1 MDFRLEQLNSGPDG
15 AHILASWIGMLFSLS
30 IDVDSMPSSSARD
43 TPSQRM
49 CRLVQCLRAPDT
61 TDDEYDAVSQ
71 DLFQRII
78 RAGDRLLREIVIHY
92 RTRPVSPRLD
102 DHLFLPIPLL
112 RMVDSDD
119 DSDYGSDSDD
129 SDDPDSIIRGGGDD
143 RDGTS
148 CSTAVGRLGFAS
160 RLSKYFPPEV
170 RHAHPGADILPFDID
185 PDLPAYHVDQVHVLE
200 TLVHDPLVDHVAC
213 RVLVDGE
220 QLFCKAERG
229 GVAFGDSVVGRDFRT
244 MLELRAALGEQ
255 HPRQQQQQQQQQPD
269 QQQQQQQQRQL
280 QLQKQKQQHGEEAET
295 KTASASV
302 SASPSQKQKRLRVPS
317 LRGVLRHP
325 TEGHV
330 IGFLRDWVPGASLSS
345 YEMADLPAEL
355 RGAWDAKVARTL
367 AELHRL
373 GVYWGA
379 AENESVIIDP
389 HGEPWLVDFGAKV
402 NLGLKR
408 EEGDREEGDWLD
420 YDSIYHYLEMRDD
433 EAVVVSDGGGEDE
446 CDFEIDMVLGEKL
459 RHWSLHTWK

>member
-30 IDVDSMPSSSARD
+30 IDVDSMPSRSVHD

-49 CRLVQCLRAPDT
+49 CRLVQCLQAPDI

-78 RAGDRLLREIVIHY
+78 RAGDQLLREIIIYY

-112 RMVDSDD
+112 CMVDDYDD
-119 DSDYGSDSDD
+119 DDDESIHSDA
-129 SDDPDSIIRGGGDD
+129 
-143 RDGTS
+143 
-148 CSTAVGRLGFAS
+148 STGRLGFAT
-160 RLSKYFPPEV
+160 RLSKYFPQEV
-170 RHAHPGADILPFDID
+170 KHAHPGADILPFDID
-185 PDLPAYHVDQVHVLE
+185 PRLPDYHVDQVHVLE

-244 MLELRAALGEQ
+244 MLELRAALGGGDGGD
-255 HPRQQQQQQQQQPD
+255 PRQ
-269 QQQQQQQQRQL
+269 
-280 QLQKQKQQHGEEAET
+280 QQHGEEA
-295 KTASASV
+295 
-302 SASPSQKQKRLRVPS
+302 QRLRVPG

-330 IGFLRDWVPGASLSS
+330 IGFLRDWVPGASLNS

-355 RGAWDAKVARTL
+355 RGEWDAKVARTL

-420 YDSIYHYLEMRDD
+420 YDSIYHYLEMRDEAAVPDGSD
-433 EAVVVSDGGGEDE
+433 EGGFG
-446 CDFEIDMVLGEKL
+446 IDVVLGEKL
-459 RHWSLHTWK
+459 RHWNL

>member
-71 DLFQRII
+71 DLFRRII

-119 DSDYGSDSDD
+119 YGSDDDDD
-129 SDDPDSIIRGGGDD
+129 SDDPDSIHGDG
-143 RDGTS
+143 RAGTS
-148 CSTAVGRLGFAS
+148 STGRLGFAS
-160 RLSKYFPPEV
+160 RLSKYFPQEV
-170 RHAHPGADILPFDID
+170 RHAHPGADVLPFDID

-269 QQQQQQQQRQL
+269 QQQQQQQQQRQL
-280 QLQKQKQQHGEEAET
+280 QLQKQQKQHGEEPET
-295 KTASASV
+295 KTASASASA
-302 SASPSQKQKRLRVPS
+302 SASPSQKQMRLRVPS

-330 IGFLRDWVPGASLSS
+330 IGFLRDWVPGASLGS

-433 EAVVVSDGGGEDE
+433 EGVVVSDGGGSDE

-459 RHWSLHTWK
+459 RHWNLHTWK

>member
-30 IDVDSMPSSSARD
+30 IDVDSMPAHSAHD

-49 CRLVQCLRAPDT
+49 CRLVQCLQAPDI

-78 RAGDRLLREIVIHY
+78 RAGDQLLREIVIHY

-112 RMVDSDD
+112 CMVDDD
-119 DSDYGSDSDD
+119 YDSDD
-129 SDDPDSIIRGGGDD
+129 SDSIHSDD
-143 RDGTS
+143 RDGS
-148 CSTAVGRLGFAS
+148 AGRLAFAS
-160 RLSKYFPPEV
+160 RLSKYFPQEV
-170 RHAHPGADILPFDID
+170 KHAHPGADILPFDID
-185 PDLPAYHVDQVHVLE
+185 PDLPDYHVDQVHVLE

-244 MLELRAALGEQ
+244 MLELRAALGD
-255 HPRQQQQQQQQQPD
+255 HPRQQQQQQQQPD
-269 QQQQQQQQRQL
+269 
-280 QLQKQKQQHGEEAET
+280 QHGEEAET
-295 KTASASV
+295 AAETAA
-302 SASPSQKQKRLRVPS
+302 AEKQQRRLRVPS

-330 IGFLRDWVPGASLSS
+330 IGFLRDWVPGASLNS
-345 YEMADLPAEL
+345 YEMAELPADL
-355 RGAWDAKVARTL
+355 RGEWDAKVARTL

-420 YDSIYHYLEMRDD
+420 YDSIYHYLEMRD
-433 EAVVVSDGGGEDE
+433 EAAVSDSGSEK

-459 RHWSLHTWK
+459 RLWNLHT

>member
-30 IDVDSMPSSSARD
+30 IDVDSMPSSSAHD

-49 CRLVQCLRAPDT
+49 CRLVQCLQAPDI

-78 RAGDRLLREIVIHY
+78 RAGDQLLREIIIHY
-92 RTRPVSPRLD
+92 RTRPVSPCLD

-112 RMVDSDD
+112 CMVDDD
-119 DSDYGSDSDD
+119 YDSDD
-129 SDDPDSIIRGGGDD
+129 SDDSDSIHSDD
-143 RDGTS
+143 RDG
-148 CSTAVGRLGFAS
+148 STGRLGFAS
-160 RLSKYFPPEV
+160 RLSKYFPQEV
-170 RHAHPGADILPFDID
+170 KHAHPGADILPFDID
-185 PDLPAYHVDQVHVLE
+185 PDLPDYHVDQVHVLE
-200 TLVHDPLVDHVAC
+200 MLVHDPLVDHVAC

-255 HPRQQQQQQQQQPD
+255 QHPRQQQPD
-269 QQQQQQQQRQL
+269 QQQQQQQRRRRRRQ
-280 QLQKQKQQHGEEAET
+280 QQHGEEAET
-295 KTASASV
+295 ETAAE
-302 SASPSQKQKRLRVPS
+302 AEQKQKQKQRLRVPG

-330 IGFLRDWVPGASLSS
+330 IGFLRDWVPGASLNS

-355 RGAWDAKVARTL
+355 RGEWDAKVARTL

-420 YDSIYHYLEMRDD
+420 YDSIYHYLEMRD
-433 EAVVVSDGGGEDE
+433 EEGVVVSDGGGSDE
-446 CDFEIDMVLGEKL
+446 CDFEIDVVLREKL
-459 RHWSLHTWK
+459 RHWNLHMWK

>member
-30 IDVDSMPSSSARD
+30 IDVDSIPAHSAHD

-49 CRLVQCLRAPDT
+49 CRLVQCLRAPDI

-78 RAGDRLLREIVIHY
+78 RAGDQLLREIVIHY

-112 RMVDSDD
+112 CMVDSDD
-119 DSDYGSDSDD
+119 YDSDD
-129 SDDPDSIIRGGGDD
+129 SDDSDSIHSDGRGG
-143 RDGTS
+143 S
-148 CSTAVGRLGFAS
+148 AGRLGFAS
-160 RLSKYFPPEV
+160 RLSKYFPQEV
-170 RHAHPGADILPFDID
+170 KHAHPGADILPFDID
-185 PDLPAYHVDQVHVLE
+185 PDLPDYHVDQVHVLE

-244 MLELRAALGEQ
+244 MLELRAALGN
-255 HPRQQQQQQQQQPD
+255 HLRQQQQQQQPD
-269 QQQQQQQQRQL
+269 Q
-280 QLQKQKQQHGEEAET
+280 HGEEAET
-295 KTASASV
+295 AETAETA
-302 SASPSQKQKRLRVPS
+302 AEKQQQRLRVPS

-330 IGFLRDWVPGASLSS
+330 IGFLRDWVPGASLNS
-345 YEMADLPAEL
+345 YEMAELPAEL
-355 RGAWDAKVARTL
+355 RGEWDAKVARTL

-420 YDSIYHYLEMRDD
+420 YDSIYHYLEVRD
-433 EAVVVSDGGGEDE
+433 EAAVSDGGSDKG
-446 CDFEIDMVLGEKL
+446 DFEIDVVLGEKL
-459 RHWSLHTWK
+459 RLWNLHTWK